1 MNIYK
6 HVATV
11 TSEVHDSLVRWAR
24 RVLIEADL
32 EEVEVYG
39 QFPPKGTVRS
49 HVVLFPYRVGP
60 EPKMMENAPGMSLLT
75 GSDRNEE
82 RALFV
87 PTPWLDLGQ
96 HMGAALEKLF
106 PRVSVAA
113 RDRGRTHRHGSPY
126 PRVAELPGPLR
137 KWYTQAKPTA
147 GQPWT
152 MKLGEDELAIAPS
165 LWWKPGIQVTIGYV
179 AIAGEVG
186 RGTQASERTS
196 ASAPLA
202 LSALS
207 VLATSV
213 QIERELFTRL
223 PPLPYPP
230 EMETYGQALVK
241 GLEERK
247 ADGDLELASKLRRA
261 VNHISEAGETPYA
274 IIPVHDLSNQE
285 FALLMQAMQR
295 PLQAALNLRL
305 RLPLASRPVFGP
317 SLSIDVRP
325 TLAPRE
331 GGTS

>member
-60 EPKMMENAPGMSLLT
+60 EPKMMENAPGISLLT
-75 GSDRNEE
+75 GSERMEE

-87 PTPWLDLGQ
+87 PTPWLDLGN
-96 HMGAALEKLF
+96 HMGAALERLF
-106 PRVSVAA
+106 PFVQTAA
-113 RDRGRTHRHGSPY
+113 RDRGRTLRRGSPY
-126 PRVAELPGPLR
+126 PFVDELPGPLR
-137 KWYTQAKPTA
+137 KWYSAAKPTA

-152 MKLGEDELAIAPS
+152 TTMMDRQVAIAPS

-186 RGTQASERTS
+186 RGTQATERTS

-230 EMETYGQALVK
+230 ELETFGQSLVK
-241 GLEERK
+241 ALEERK
-247 ADGDLELASKLRRA
+247 ADGDLELAGKLRRA
-261 VNHISEAGETPYA
+261 VNHISEHGETPYA

-317 SLSIDVRP
+317 SVAIEVRP
-325 TLAPRE
+325 TQAPRGE
-331 GGTS
+331 GS